1 MMIRMMMMLNDDGDG
16 AAPIQPPA
24 GSTLAANGPSSRQ
37 SIQGKSRVKIKE
49 PDRFDAAPSD
59 DGDDNDAQRMILT
72 RNLSSTRVSCFDLIL

>member
-1 MMIRMMMMLNDDGDG
+1 MMIRMMMLNDDVDE

-24 GSTLAANGPSSRQ
+24 GSTLAANRPSSRQ

-72 RNLSSTRVSCFDLIL
+72 RNSSSTRVSCFDLIL